1 LCSEDHP
8 ALAELV
14 ECADDELFD
23 KVLIHSC
30 TVFFPEKQFLPMH
43 SGADDTTE
51 NYQQNYA
58 LSTM

>member
-23 KVLIHSC
+23 KVRSTLDMSC

-43 SGADDTTE
+43 SGADDITE
-51 NYQQNYA
+51 N
-58 LSTM
+58 